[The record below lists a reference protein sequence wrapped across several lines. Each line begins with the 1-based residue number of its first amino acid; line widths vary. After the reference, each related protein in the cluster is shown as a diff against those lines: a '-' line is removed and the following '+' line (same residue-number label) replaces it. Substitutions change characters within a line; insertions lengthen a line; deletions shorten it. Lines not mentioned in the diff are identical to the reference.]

1 MKTIGLLGGMSWES
15 SLEYYRIINETAK
28 GLLGE
33 LNSAKSLM
41 YTFNFKEIER
51 LQRQGDW
58 TKLTYMM
65 VDVAKKLE
73 EGGADLIVICTN
85 TMHKVADQVQKEI
98 TIPLIHIAD
107 STAEKIIQ
115 SNLKKIGLLGTKF
128 TMEEAFYRKRLAEKY
143 ELEVIIPDEIDRQ
156 IVHDTIYNELV
167 VGKIKESSRQKFIR
181 IIQGLKM
188 KGVEGVILGCTEIPL
203 LIRDTDVDIPLFD
216 TTLIHAQA
224 AVKYA
229 IEDYEII

>member
-28 GLLGE
+28 DLLGE

-41 YTFNFKEIER
+41 YTFNFEEIER

-58 TKLTYMM
+58 TKLTDLM

-73 EGGADLIVICTN
+73 EGGADLIIICTN
-85 TMHKVADQVQKEI
+85 TMHKVADQVQNEI

-128 TMEEAFYRKRLAEKY
+128 TMEEAFYKKRLAEKY
-143 ELEVIIPDEIDRQ
+143 GLEVIIPDEIDRQ

-167 VGKIKESSRQKFIR
+167 VGKIKESSKQKFIR
-181 IIQGLKM
+181 IIQGLKK
-188 KGVEGVILGCTEIPL
+188 KGVEGIILGCTEIPL

-216 TTLIHAQA
+216 TTMIHAQA

-229 IEDYEII
+229 IED